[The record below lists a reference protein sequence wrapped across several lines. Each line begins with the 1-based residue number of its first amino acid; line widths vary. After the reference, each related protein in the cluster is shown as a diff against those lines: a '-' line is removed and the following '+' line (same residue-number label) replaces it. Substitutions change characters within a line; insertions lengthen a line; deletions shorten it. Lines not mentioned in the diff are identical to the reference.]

1 MSAGPTGGGGRG
13 SGPRVPAPPPPG
25 VAGGGRGVDRDT
37 APVPL
42 TARLVCC
49 RCWCR
54 SWSSTRSV
62 LRGGPRPVPSVPP
75 RDLVRG
81 RSPGSA
87 APHLRPLPRRP
98 PPRTR
103 AVVIRVRLVS
113 LQLLPKRL
121 DWEGNEHNRS
131 YEELVRLLTFP
142 SRCFRAPDP
151 PPPFRGSCSWGAV
164 TELGGGWVGGQGVT
178 GTVGFPRV
186 GFILYWGGWVCF
198 GRKWPW
204 GAAGRRWGRLSAA
217 VCGGVAPQVRLLM
230 MRARGTRAR
239 ELRRASHS
247 ASCSHP

>member
-1 MSAGPTGGGGRG
+1 M
-13 SGPRVPAPPPPG
+13 
-25 VAGGGRGVDRDT
+25 
-37 APVPL
+37 
-42 TARLVCC
+42 LVQE
-49 RCWCR
+49 
-54 SWSSTRSV
+54 
-62 LRGGPRPVPSVPP
+62 LEQY
-75 RDLVRG
+75 
-81 RSPGSA
+81 
-87 APHLRPLPRRP
+87 
-98 PPRTR
+98 
-103 AVVIRVRLVS
+103 
-113 LQLLPKRL
+113 QLLPKRL

-186 GFILYWGGWVCF
+186 GFVLCWGGWVCF

-230 MRARGTRAR
+230 MRARAR
-239 ELRRASHS
+239 VRAS
-247 ASCSHP
+247 